1 MVSPKIL
8 IVDDHEVVRQ
18 GIRALLD
25 GNFSYEICGEAVNGR
40 EGIDAVLALKPDL
53 VILDLSMPVMNGL
66 EAAREIRRLAPTTKI
81 IVYSMH
87 QSPQISKVVKEAGG
101 DAFVSKSD
109 SATELPKT
117 VKRLLRPLLANNEE
131 QLSFFSA
138 EPGKV

>member
-40 EGIDAVLALKPDL
+40 DGVDAVLALKPDL

-66 EAAREIRRLAPTTKI
+66 EAAREIRRLAPATKI

-87 QSPQISKVVKEAGG
+87 QSPQISKVVQEAGG

-109 SATELPKT
+109 SATDLPKT

-131 QLSFFSA
+131 QLSFFST
-138 EPGKV
+138 ESGKV